1 MKTKRS
7 KAKKAEYP
15 DNTVGRKLAAEA
27 RERAN
32 LLTDEQRAE
41 HLEGAKGLI
50 YGRARTKEAVGSR
63 R

>member
-15 DNTVGRKLAAEA
+15 DNNVGSKLAAEA

-32 LLTDEQRAE
+32 SLTDEQRAE
-41 HLEGAKGLI
+41 YLEGAKGLI